1 MFNQLGQACKDLLKL
16 SFTMKS
22 LEDVAAKLN
31 QSYGYV
37 RKKKSLCIGQLTD
50 LVRNAPRFNQIKNSL

>member
-1 MFNQLGQACKDLLKL
+1 
-16 SFTMKS
+16 MKS